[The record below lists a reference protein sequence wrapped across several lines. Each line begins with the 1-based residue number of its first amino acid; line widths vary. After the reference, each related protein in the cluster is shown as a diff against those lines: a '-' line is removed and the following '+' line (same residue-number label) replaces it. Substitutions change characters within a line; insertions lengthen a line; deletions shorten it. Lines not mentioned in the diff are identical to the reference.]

1 MTDILE
7 LIGIKT
13 SSLVA
18 GVFGA
23 VASLTYERNIG
34 VIRAMILIVTGA
46 TCAAYLT
53 PLAASWLELS
63 DNTES
68 AYAFIIGL
76 LSMKIIGGLM
86 TIGDRFRRDPESFIK
101 FFRKD
106 KDGSSAAD
114 H

>member
-1 MTDILE
+1 MTDIFDF
-7 LIGIKT
+7 IGIKA

-23 VASLTYERNIG
+23 VASLTYQPNISAL
-34 VIRAMILIVTGA
+34 RALVLVVTGA
-46 TCAAYLT
+46 TSAAYLT
-53 PLAASWLELS
+53 PLVGQWLDLS
-63 DNTES
+63 DTTEN

-86 TIGDRFRRDPESFIK
+86 TMGERFRNNPEAFIK
-101 FFRKD
+101 IFK
-106 KDGSSAAD
+106 KDGSSAPD

>member
-1 MTDILE
+1 MTDIFE
-7 LIGIKT
+7 FIGIKA

-34 VIRAMILIVTGA
+34 VIRALVLIITGA
-46 TCAAYLT
+46 TSAAYLT
-53 PLAASWLELS
+53 PLAAQWLELS

-86 TIGDRFRRDPESFIK
+86 SLGDRFRQDPESFLKIFK
-101 FFRKD
+101 KN
-106 KDGSSAAD
+106 GSD
-114 H
+114 TIEH